1 MSIKLVATD
10 LDGTLVDYDNSI
22 PLENLK
28 AIEVLNNKKIDFAIC
43 TGKTYSI
50 TKDIC
55 KKCHASYG
63 IFGNGTQI
71 INLKTGEEIYKNT
84 ISLSDF
90 ETCFAIAK
98 EHHLHVHVYTADEVI
113 TTNLKYLDLRNS
125 ILARDSSG
133 IYFKVVNSVYEY
145 VKQHHSQIFKF
156 VISSDTDLKKVKMQI
171 EHRTK
176 LNINLI
182 SKRGI
187 YKDKIINKEYEY
199 LDISPKNIGK
209 GNAVH
214 YLSQFLNVASSD
226 VMALGD
232 NVNDMDMLKNSGVSV
247 ALANAY
253 DELKQVANYTTT
265 NAVRK
270 QWFCGS
276 RLQIY

>member
-22 PLENLK
+22 PSENLK

-98 EHHLHVHVYTADEVI
+98 EHHLHVHVYTANEVI

-125 ILARDSSG
+125 ILAHNSSD

-156 VISSDTDLKKVKMQI
+156 VISSDADLKKVKSQI
-171 EHRTK
+171 EHHTK

-199 LDISPKNIGK
+199 LDISPSNIGK
-209 GNAVH
+209 GHAIH
-214 YLSQFLNVASSD
+214 YLSEFLNVDSAD

-232 NVNDMDMLKNSGVSV
+232 NVNDLDMLKNSGISV

-253 DELKQVANYTTT
+253 DELKEVASYTTT

-270 QWFCGS
+270 QWLC
-276 RLQIY
+276 